1 MRTYNNAD
9 EWINACNAYFDSLD
23 QTKLGL
29 FRAYSALTD
38 TFRDE
43 YERAFFKR
51 GYSPYIDYW
60 LNLYRICKD
69 ERDQLS
75 AELFDIEYID

>member
-1 MRTYNNAD
+1 MTHYNNAD
-9 EWINACNAYFDSLD
+9 EWITAWNKYHDSLD

-29 FRAYSALTD
+29 FRAYSALAD

-51 GYSPYIDYW
+51 GYSPHIDYW
-60 LNLYRICKD
+60 LGLYRICRD
-69 ERDQLS
+69 ERDQLAS
-75 AELFDIEYID
+75 ELFDIEYID